1 MLLERWGV
9 EVLLLFLG
17 LNSWDDGGAPFCAEE
32 DRVRDGQTRG
42 GGRCPGRAWSRDCQA
57 ATGGGWEGPAHAL
70 SLKERERQCL
80 TCLQSL

>member
-32 DRVRDGQTRG
+32 DRVRDRQTG
-42 GGRCPGRAWSRDCQA
+42 AEDGALA
-57 ATGGGWEGPAHAL
+57 ELGPETVRQPQRVVGKAL
-70 SLKERERQCL
+70 LRHFH
-80 TCLQSL
+80 